1 MKFVANR
8 CLILRKTLTQM
19 ARNDITFLV
28 NLRKNKNTASKTYGL
43 YYPEAE
49 PKVPL
54 SLKGFARH
62 LSEHGKLA
70 TYEML
75 VLVLQNIVTCMK
87 ELAAQGQP
95 VKLDGLGTFYPSI
108 EGEGA
113 ASVEDG
119 AANVDT
125 LIKGVHLRFRPE
137 NAGTPDEK
145 LTSRTF
151 KDKCV
156 FEAFQL
162 VESKKKTVGGKVKT
176 YQERTPLSTYA
187 LSQAEEDPEEPE
199 EP

>member
-1 MKFVANR
+1 
-8 CLILRKTLTQM
+8 M

-137 NAGTPDEK
+137 NAGTPDER

-162 VESKKKTVGGKVKT
+162 VESKKKTVNGKVKT